1 MTALRPTRR
10 PDAAANGWL
19 SLGLAALGGA
29 WGAVD
34 EGESLAT
41 IQEALARGVLAFD
54 AAPSYGSAETLLG
67 RALAGWKGERPLIST
82 KAGRLPAPNAQA
94 ESYDFS
100 TTGLRDSVRRSLDHL
115 GVPAVDVLFLHE
127 PQCVPPAERPRVS
140 TVLQQLQ
147 ADGLVR
153 RLGLAGGHGA
163 DWDGLLEAGVNDV
176 VMLFRRLDACIF
188 DGLAEDRPLLARA
201 GAEVWQASPLHMGLL
216 GARFEEFSRE
226 RPAWVWGPQIARAAR
241 LRELASVHGLSLPAL
256 AHRFALSVAELDRI
270 VIGAGHRAH
279 LTAALQDFE
288 AGPLPEELF
297 DAVCRINSD

>member
-1 MTALRPTRR
+1 MTAPRPTRR
-10 PDAAANGWL
+10 PEAAATGRL
-19 SLGLAALGGA
+19 TLGLAASGGA

-41 IQEALARGVLAFD
+41 IEAALAGSVSALD
-54 AAPSYGSAETLLG
+54 AAPSYGVAETVLG
-67 RALAGWKGERPLIST
+67 RALADWKGPAPLIST

-100 TTGLRDSVRRSLDHL
+100 ATGLRDSVHRSRDRI
-115 GVPAVDVLFLHE
+115 GVATVDVLFLHE
-127 PQCVPPAERPRVS
+127 PQCVPPPERPRVAAA
-140 TVLQQLQ
+140 LQQLR

-163 DWDGLLEAGVNDV
+163 DWDGLLDAGVNEV

-188 DGLAEDRPLLARA
+188 DGLIDDRPRLARA

-216 GARFEEFSRE
+216 GARFEEFSRD
-226 RPAWVWGPQIARAAR
+226 RPEWVWAPQIARAAR
-241 LRELASVHGLSLPAL
+241 LRELASAHGLTLPAL

-270 VIGAGHRAH
+270 VIGAGNRAH
-279 LTAALQDFE
+279 LAATLQDFE